1 MRILQVGLGNFGRRH
16 FEAWHRLGMSD
27 SLWVA
32 AADRDKWEHARRYNF
47 PADRLVT
54 GVDELLERV
63 DVVDVVT
70 PTESHFE
77 LCKRALLA
85 GRDVFVEKPM
95 TMTAAESRELAV
107 LVDAS
112 EASLSDGRQL

>member
-32 AADRDKWEHARRYNF
+32 EADRDKWEHARRYNF

-63 DVVDVVT
+63 DVVESSRPPKVT
-70 PTESHFE
+70 SSF
-77 LCKRALLA
+77 AS
-85 GRDVFVEKPM
+85 GRC
-95 TMTAAESRELAV
+95 
-107 LVDAS
+107 
-112 EASLSDGRQL
+112 